1 MNRWQLLELQGC
13 RLLGG
18 AKMKKPDDSQL
29 SQQDLNILITALN
42 VYITEYDGV
51 DNELK
56 LARAEE
62 LLGLLQTQA

>member
-1 MNRWQLLELQGC
+1 
-13 RLLGG
+13 
-18 AKMKKPDDSQL
+18 MKKPDDSQL

-62 LLGLLQTQA
+62 LLGLLQAQA